1 MSVTSRWI
9 RLPEPFPL
17 KNHGFIYVGNN
28 RWRLSPAFDINAQP
42 RRTPQMETGIS
53 PLSGFIQIS
62 RPQSRPRSSSTS
74 KAEDARRMVAEMGT
88 LIAETW
94 LATGIR

>member
-1 MSVTSRWI
+1 MI

-28 RWRLSPAFDINAQP
+28 RWRLSPTFDINAQP

-53 PLSGFIQIS
+53 PLSGFDPDLEAAIEAAIFFDIES
-62 RPQSRPRSSSTS
+62 GGCPPDGR
-74 KAEDARRMVAEMGT
+74 
-88 LIAETW
+88 
-94 LATGIR
+94 